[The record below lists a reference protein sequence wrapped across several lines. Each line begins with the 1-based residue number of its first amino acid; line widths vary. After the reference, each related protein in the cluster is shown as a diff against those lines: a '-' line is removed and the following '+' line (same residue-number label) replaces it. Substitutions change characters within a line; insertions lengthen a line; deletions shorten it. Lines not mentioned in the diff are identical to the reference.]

1 MNGPLKT
8 AEDAVRALG
17 ALPMP
22 VGPEPQALSAE
33 RLAEA
38 EDRGAHLYEF
48 GGDAT
53 ADEWNRLA
61 GDDVPA
67 LVAEIRRLEA
77 QRDRRRARLAALQND
92 ALNMRGTLS
101 PNGEA
106 SKVPMELGDTL
117 TPAVEWLINRVAE
130 LDGLHKQA
138 VQRGMKMCE
147 KAREARARV
156 AESEGQRAALV
167 ARLRSGQRWE
177 RDRNPALIS
186 QDFVSQDELRAIFGI
201 KLTAPWDEPTGARH
215 PICPEC
221 DDLDAR
227 YGPGAS
233 DEYVLQ
239 MGEARDADVADE
251 RGDVD
256 ESQGGG
262 L

>member
-1 MNGPLKT
+1 MNEPLKT
-8 AEDAVRALG
+8 VEAAVRALG

-38 EDRGAHLYEF
+38 EERGAHLYEF

-77 QRDRRRARLAALQND
+77 QR
-92 ALNMRGTLS
+92 
-101 PNGEA
+101 
-106 SKVPMELGDTL
+106 
-117 TPAVEWLINRVAE
+117 
-130 LDGLHKQA
+130 
-138 VQRGMKMCE
+138 
-147 KAREARARV
+147 
-156 AESEGQRAALV
+156 AALV
-167 ARLRSGQRWE
+167 VRLRSGQRWE
-177 RDRNPALIS
+177 RGRTPALIS

-201 KLTAPWDEPTGARH
+201 ELSAPWDEPTDARH
-215 PICPEC
+215 PICPEG

-227 YGPGAS
+227 YGDGAS
-233 DEYVLQ
+233 DEHVLQ
-239 MGEARDADVADE
+239 VGEARDADVADE

-256 ESQGGG
+256 EAEEGG